1 MFPFSKINSIN
12 LNLYILKKKFEYVVK
27 KVAIDVND
35 LKLYHKL
42 ILRLRQ
48 RNINLEENPQ
58 NAEIIITEDLVKK
71 LGIDKT
77 IGYLVCKL
85 RGKEYFNELLI
96 GIDANVPNKLSVAVL
111 GDGELVE
118 SNTID
123 LKNIKNYLNEIIKIY
138 PHKTFKI
145 GIGNGNLIGKK
156 LYESLRG
163 EYTNLKLV
171 DENRSSL
178 KNPFIIVKD
187 RDIRAAYIIALRA
200 AI

>member
-1 MFPFSKINSIN
+1 M
-12 LNLYILKKKFEYVVK
+12 VK